1 MEQKQEKQ
9 RKMRSIEVEGVCVCV
24 RGGGIFQ
31 DHGEQEALAWFPSGN
46 YEKTLEEWS
55 ISLTGCDLHA
65 EQITPTA
72 LGDQSLLSAMGRTFR
87 NALSCHS
94 L

>member
-9 RKMRSIEVEGVCVCV
+9 RKMRSIEVEGVCVL
-24 RGGGIFQ
+24 GGIFQ
-31 DHGEQEALAWFPSGN
+31 DHEEQEALAWFPSGN

-72 LGDQSLLSAMGRTFR
+72 LGDQSLLSAMGRMFR